1 MCLAIVT
8 ICYYSR
14 STVQSWWKGKN
25 HCKNHGQTPLDE
37 IGLKLQLIV
46 PSKISCGD
54 AIDAWSFKLHV
65 RPKKKHEV
73 RTSEFSPGDLPL
85 VMWISTLPQNHMEP
99 DGTKKSSRFSG
110 FSEIFAH
117 FPSSYPLVNI
127 QKAMENGPVEIVD
140 LPIENG
146 GFPSFFGTVYQRVY
160 SIKWIK
166 IPLNAMNSHSTW
178 QFSWVN
184 HIVNPLFQS
193 QSLLPRY
200 PGKRSLPGSF
210 HCRDRMGLHQPS
222 RMAARMMKN
231 NTTAPGGDWNHGILW
246 LSIYIYIIY
255 IGNNISSQL
264 TFTPFFRGV
273 ETQPPEKKKQRLSWE
288 FVGNS
293 WGIWPLWPPHLAHG
307 VQLAWHMLTFWKML
321 HVWNIQLQID
331 PKNDPNVGTYS
342 IHWASGILKEVDFLE
357 NLWANNICCVT
368 LTHLGKAWIHQQ
380 QFSIQK
386 MGDQNNKDNHIYTWK
401 TIKTKFSVRTGLDI
415 FFVRYVFFP
424 NTAMSGC
431 KPSTYRLI

>member
-14 STVQSWWKGKN
+14 STGQSWWKGKN
-25 HCKNHGQTPLDE
+25 HCKDHGQTPLDE

-160 SIKWIK
+160 SIKWII
-166 IPLNAMNSHSTW
+166 IPLNPMKSHSTW
-178 QFSWVN
+178 Q
-184 HIVNPLFQS
+184 LFM
-193 QSLLPRY
+193 
-200 PGKRSLPGSF
+200 GKS
-210 HCRDRMGLHQPS
+210 
-222 RMAARMMKN
+222 
-231 NTTAPGGDWNHGILW
+231 
-246 LSIYIYIIY
+246 
-255 IGNNISSQL
+255 
-264 TFTPFFRGV
+264 
-273 ETQPPEKKKQRLSWE
+273 
-288 FVGNS
+288 
-293 WGIWPLWPPHLAHG
+293 
-307 VQLAWHMLTFWKML
+307 
-321 HVWNIQLQID
+321 
-331 PKNDPNVGTYS
+331 
-342 IHWASGILKEVDFLE
+342 
-357 NLWANNICCVT
+357 
-368 LTHLGKAWIHQQ
+368 
-380 QFSIQK
+380 
-386 MGDQNNKDNHIYTWK
+386 
-401 TIKTKFSVRTGLDI
+401 
-415 FFVRYVFFP
+415 
-424 NTAMSGC
+424 
-431 KPSTYRLI
+431 